1 MHLRKSASFA
11 FFPLVVAVL
20 FSTAAAQSNQ
30 GSIAGNVTDPSGA
43 LVVNAKITATN
54 TQTATKYE
62 TVSSSAGAYRFPNLN
77 VGTYDITATA
87 SGFKTATLTGVLVE
101 VASTAALDIKLQTGT
116 IAENVTV
123 NADAP
128 TVQSESS
135 DVGTVVTT
143 KQVLDLPLPLGSTV
157 QAMRSPEA
165 FAFLSPGVVGPGSDS
180 GNGGTFES
188 KITGGQNYATEVLLD
203 GAGTTRSENGSSF
216 DETAPSV
223 EALGEFKVLTSTLP
237 AEFGRTTGGIESF
250 NTKGGTNAYHGGVY
264 ELFRNTALDAN
275 VWGNDYC
282 LQYVDPA
289 HCGGSRST
297 YATPLDR
304 QNDYGGTLGGPVR
317 IPHLYDGHDKT
328 FFFFSWEQYQQ
339 TSGGVSTSTVPTN
352 AMRNGDFT
360 GLLGP
365 GLTDAQGNPI
375 VNPCNGQQIL
385 QGQIFDPSSTTT
397 GTNGIPCRTPFQPT
411 GNVLTPSS
419 TVGGNLLSYYP
430 TTSSNA
436 IANNYNFSYS
446 FPIEDTTTTFR
457 IDQKVSAKSQAY
469 FTYSSRENTRL
480 STTPVWSNPAGAGRD
495 QFFGTHYVRFGYDYT
510 ITPAMLN
517 HLSLGYNRTNS
528 KNVGAG
534 VNGKGEDWDS
544 VLGITGGPS
553 GPMFPQ
559 IGQTNLSGMG
569 DNVDGDTID
578 NGFRFSDTLTWIK
591 GKHDWKFGYE
601 QWYQQYSP
609 LNFQNT
615 SGSLNFSSNETA
627 TFGYDAAAVSPTNPT
642 GKVDV
647 RNLTGNSLASMLL
660 GQMDNTNYAVYQSQ
674 ARWLRSYF
682 AGFFEDSYKITPT
695 LTLNYGL
702 RYDVDEPFREADN
715 NSSNLNW
722 NIPNCNQFSPAGCPA
737 GAVGGLEFSGSGPGR
752 DGVSNQ
758 RWAEIY
764 KKDFGP
770 RFGFAWSPS
779 FLHETVVRGG
789 YGIIYGGL
797 QYADFGAYSRQGF
810 QGSAGASSPDGFTP
824 VFASGTGLPTYNI
837 DSGLVL
843 TKPALPN
850 LDPSQVNYQ
859 GCCVETYIK
868 PSYGR
873 PPMIQNWSFEI
884 QRELATDMIL
894 SVAYVGQHSQNLRT
908 NYDGENILNPKYFS
922 LGNLLNTPLNAQ
934 STITGPSWLP
944 TSYDVAQALVPHPQF
959 YSINTDG
966 QLENLGQSTYNA
978 LQAQLTRRFHN
989 GLNLMASYTW
999 SKTLT
1004 NADAALPFFATLHQG
1019 GAPQDFFNQRG
1030 DKAISNQ
1037 DLPQNFVVSYLYE
1050 LPVGKGKRFLSSS
1063 SAVLDRVVGGWQIG
1077 GIQRYE
1083 SGQPLALGCASGPAA
1098 YTECIRFD
1106 QVPGSSILSS
1116 AFKSGHWDPVN
1127 DPVLNAINLPNS
1139 VLPAAFIDPN
1149 AGATVAS
1156 RGTWVFGTMP
1166 RVTNSR
1172 MYPYAD
1178 EDFSLIKRTKIT
1190 ETKVLNFQVIAINAF
1205 NRHIWNRP
1213 EDLNPYDSLHYCGSS
1228 CLNPQQLI
1236 NPGFGMLQITNV
1248 SRTGGGSY
1256 LLLPRVLQLQLKF
1269 EF

>member
-1 MHLRKSASFA
+1 MHLRKLAVFA
-11 FFPLVVAVL
+11 FFPLVAAMM
-20 FSTAAAQSNQ
+20 FSTAVAQSNQ
-30 GSIAGNVTDPSGA
+30 GAIAGNVTDPSGA
-43 LVVNAKITATN
+43 LVANAKITATN
-54 TQTATKYE
+54 TQTGVKYE

-77 VGTYDITATA
+77 IGTYDITTIA

-116 IAENVTV
+116 VTENVTV

-128 TVQSESS
+128 TVQSESA
-135 DVGTVVTT
+135 DIGTVVTT

-250 NTKGGTNAYHGGVY
+250 NTKGGTNTYHGNIY

-275 VWGNDYC
+275 IWGNDYC
-282 LQYVDPA
+282 LQYTDPIN
-289 HCGGSRST
+289 CGQARST
-297 YATPLDR
+297 YTTPLDR

-352 AMRNGDFT
+352 AMRSGDFSA
-360 GLLGP
+360 LLGP
-365 GLTDAQGNPI
+365 GLTDAQGNAI
-375 VNPCNGQQIL
+375 INPCTGLQIQ
-385 QGQIFDPSSTTT
+385 QGQIFDPSTTKT
-397 GTNGIPCRTPFQPT
+397 VNGVTCRSPFP
-411 GNVLTPSS
+411 NNMLTPSS
-419 TVGGNLLSYYP
+419 SVGQNLLSYYP
-430 TTSSNA
+430 TTASTA

-457 IDQKVSAKSQAY
+457 LDQKVSAKSQAY

-480 STTPVWSNPAGAGRD
+480 STTPVWANPAGAGRD

-510 ITPAMLN
+510 FTPAMLN
-517 HLSLGYNRTNS
+517 HLNLGYNRTNS

-534 VNGKGEDWDS
+534 VNGKGQDWDS

-559 IGQTNLSGMG
+559 IGQSNLSGMG

-578 NGFRFSDTLTWIK
+578 NGFRFSDTLTWVK

-615 SGSLNFSSNETA
+615 SGSLNFSNNETA
-627 TFGYDAAAVSPTNPT
+627 TFGIDPAIGNAS
-642 GKVDV
+642 VDE
-647 RNLTGNSLASMLL
+647 RALTGNSLASMLL

-702 RYDVDEPFREADN
+702 RYEIDEPFREADN
-715 NSSNLNW
+715 NSTNLNW
-722 NIPNCNQFSPAGCPA
+722 NIPNCNQFSPAGCAA
-737 GAVGGLEFSGSGPGR
+737 GALGGLEFSGSGPGR

-810 QGSAGASSPDGFTP
+810 QGSAAASSPDGFTP
-824 VFASGTGLPTYNI
+824 VFASGGSPTYNI

-843 TKPALPN
+843 AKPALPN
-850 LDPSQVNYQ
+850 LDPSQVNFQ
-859 GCCVETYIK
+859 GCCAETYIK

-894 SVAYVGQHSQNLRT
+894 SVAYVGQHSQNLRS

-922 LGNLLNTPLNAQ
+922 LGNLLNQPLASQNVVQAPYA
-934 STITGPSWLP
+934 GFP
-944 TSYDVAQALVPHPQF
+944 TSFVVAQALVPHPQF
-959 YSINTDG
+959 FSINTDG

-1050 LPVGKGKRFLSSS
+1050 LPVGKGKRYLSSTNG
-1063 SAVLDRVVGGWQIG
+1063 VLDRVVGGWQIG

-1083 SGQPLALGCASGPAA
+1083 SGQPLAFGCASAPAA

-1116 AFKSGHWDPVN
+1116 AFKGGHWDPVTDSVFN
-1127 DPVLNAINLPNS
+1127 SINLPNAANT
-1139 VLPAAFIDPN
+1139 PAFVDPN
-1149 AGATVAS
+1149 FGPTVAS

-1166 RVTNSR
+1166 RVTDAR
-1172 MYPYAD
+1172 MYPYLD
-1178 EDFSLIKRTKIT
+1178 EDLSLIKRTRIT
-1190 ETKVLNFQVIAINAF
+1190 ETKDLNFQLIAINAF

-1213 EDLNPYDSLHYCGSS
+1213 EDLNPYDSIVTAN
-1228 CLNPQQLI
+1228 NPL
-1236 NPGFGMLQITNV
+1236 PTFGRMQITNV